1 MKKLEAF
8 EFSLILF
15 PTVVVMLASSSFLFG
30 GTCSL
35 WQWWCAALIT
45 AAACFVKC
53 RVCTAAIA
61 GTAFFAWLA
70 IVWIVCG
77 LSIAPG
83 WFDEI
88 VYHFPAVRLLADG
101 WNPILERDAMAVLK
115 AAGLTQGEC
124 KFDHILFM
132 PKVVWVFSAVAY
144 FFTGD
149 LWHPLLPLVCF
160 FLPAVTIRVWRA
172 LDGANVAWKI
182 LAIPL
187 LYCIVPN
194 SAYVV
199 DAVVALSGIGLLLSF
214 EEALSGRRLDIFSLT
229 VYSFW
234 MMAAKPAGLVH
245 GCLFWAVFLAFAFFW
260 KRMTWRVAP
269 VIASTAIM
277 LAIAC
282 ASPYLT
288 SVHDYRHPFYPKYSF
303 DEKRFP
309 VRDIT
314 GDFLSCRNADAARM
328 GYFGQWIHAFVS
340 RDLACSWYRWRLKRK
355 KFKPKSQVFTPPS
368 IMLRTTFWLSLA
380 WVFFAGRKSFRPSAL
395 MVLVCVGAV
404 PGPML
409 GYVRYVPWW
418 LAPALFAYIDLSSKR
433 GNLAVQTMPALVF
446 AWICSTPPTTLPNR
460 LGYAATLMEHRA
472 RLSKLLSVENL
483 PPLRPCMRRGMATL
497 KLLRH
502 HCPELGRPELLPIG
516 RSTTGKMKIH
526 LPCNNIFEFEDEKM
540 MRKWRVYRPKR
551 LKDKIIYVG
560 RTWLKLMPRSVVA
573 RIATLM
579 ETKQGG
585 GFVSGEDWPE
595 SYSHDER

>member
-1 MKKLEAF
+1 MKTKEVF
-8 EFSLILF
+8 EFPLILF
-15 PTVVVMLASSSFLFG
+15 PTVVVMVASISFLFG

-45 AAACFVKC
+45 VAACFVKC
-53 RVCTAAIA
+53 RDRTATIA
-61 GTAFFAWLA
+61 GAAFLAWLA

-88 VYHFPAVRLLADG
+88 VYHFPAVRMLADG
-101 WNPILERDAMAVLK
+101 WNPVFERDATAVLK
-115 AAGLTQGEC
+115 AAGLMQGEC
-124 KFDHILFM
+124 RIDHILFM

-160 FLPAVTIRVWRA
+160 FFPAVSIRVWRS

-194 SAYVV
+194 SACVV

-214 EEALSGRRLDIFSLT
+214 EEVLSGRRFDIFSLT

-234 MMAAKPAGLVH
+234 MMAAKPTGLVH
-245 GCLFWAVFLAFAFFW
+245 ACLFWAVFLAFAFFW
-260 KRMTWRVAP
+260 KRMSWRIAP
-269 VIASTAIM
+269 AIASTAIM

-282 ASPYLT
+282 ATPYLT
-288 SVHDYRHPFYPKYSF
+288 SIHDYGHPFYPKYSF

-309 VRDIT
+309 PRDLT
-314 GDFLSCRNADAARM
+314 SDFLSRRNADAARM
-328 GYFGQWIHAFVS
+328 GYFGQWIRAFVS
-340 RDLACSWYRWRLKRK
+340 RDLASSWYRWRLKRK
-355 KFKPKSQVFTPPS
+355 KFNPKSQVVNPPG

-395 MVLVCVGAV
+395 MVLLCIGAV
-404 PGPML
+404 SGPML

-418 LAPALFAYIDLSSKR
+418 LAPALFAYIDMSSKR
-433 GNLAVQTMPALVF
+433 DNLAVRIMPAFIF
-446 AWICSTPPTTLPNR
+446 AWVCSTPPYTLPFR
-460 LGYAATLMEHRA
+460 LGYAATLIEHRA
-472 RLSKLLSVENL
+472 ILPKLLSVDNL
-483 PPLRPCMRRGMATL
+483 PPIRPRIRLGMATL

-502 HCPELGRPELLPIG
+502 HCPELDRIELLPISKSK
-516 RSTTGKMKIH
+516 RALQKMESQ
-526 LPCNNIFEFEDEKM
+526 LPCNNLFEFEDEQIM
-540 MRKWRVYRPKR
+540 NKWRNYRPER
-551 LKDKIIYVG
+551 TKDRIAYTA
-560 RTWLKLMPRSVVA
+560 RTWLMQMPRSVAA

-579 ETKQGG
+579 GIEQGEG
-585 GFVSGEDWPE
+585 S
-595 SYSHDER
+595 